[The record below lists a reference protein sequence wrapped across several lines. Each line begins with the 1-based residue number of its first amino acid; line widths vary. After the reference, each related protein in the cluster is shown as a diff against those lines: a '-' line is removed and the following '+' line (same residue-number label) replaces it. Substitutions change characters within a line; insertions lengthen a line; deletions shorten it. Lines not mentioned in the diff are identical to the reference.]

1 MSKFSIPDFSVRVD
15 EGHPLHAP
23 FNDTVTL
30 PLLNDSKSIAPPSC
44 STAGF
49 IYSSKIFLIF
59 SSILF
64 DFDSDFTD
72 DCFFVLD
79 IISFSSSIYFFIKSL
94 KSYLISSQENFS
106 LFVIVIKLLI
116 IKTLLT

>member
-64 DFDSDFTD
+64 DSDFDSDFTD
-72 DCFFVLD
+72 EKCNSGV
-79 IISFSSSIYFFIKSL
+79 KSEPVPFRPQDRECRRVHN
-94 KSYLISSQENFS
+94 Y
-106 LFVIVIKLLI
+106 
-116 IKTLLT
+116 T